1 MDTRQLRYFVA
12 VCEFRNLSHAADH
25 CNTAASALS
34 HHIASLEAELETPLF
49 LRKPRGME
57 PTAAGLKLMA
67 HAQQILSA
75 FQAAESEIRHG
86 RAEISGNIAIG
97 IPVSVIRVIGAPL
110 MRRVLEDYPRV
121 RLLIWEGLSRMTYNA
136 LRVGEIDAALIY
148 NPPPDSQTFRTAL
161 LEEDLFCIGDEKIVG
176 SSATPIQLD
185 EMLNLPIALLQS
197 GTLSRALAD
206 RPADLARME
215 AVARIQLAST
225 ACTSIALKEG
235 LACTLAPKML
245 VSEELRRGDLVARPV
260 MDPTLVR
267 TLYLVTTADAKPT
280 YLRERMFA
288 LITELVQAA
297 VLDGRWESARLLQE

>member
-1 MDTRQLRYFVA
+1 MDTRQLKYFVA

-34 HHIASLEAELETPLF
+34 HHITNLEAELETQLF

-57 PTAAGLKLMA
+57 PTAAGLRLLE

-75 FQAAESEIRHG
+75 FQTAETEIRYG

-97 IPVSVIRVIGAPL
+97 IPVSVIRVIGAAL
-110 MRRVLEDYPRV
+110 MRRVMEDYPGV

-136 LRVGEIDAALIY
+136 LRTGDLDAALIF
-148 NPPPDSQTFRTAL
+148 NPPPDSQTFRTPL
-161 LEEDLFCIGDEKIVG
+161 LEEELFCIGNREIVG
-176 SSATPIQLD
+176 NPEVPIRLE
-185 EMLNLPIALLQS
+185 EMLDLPIALLQS

-206 RPADLARME
+206 RPAELARME

-225 ACTSIALKEG
+225 ACTTIALKEG

-245 VSEELRRGDLVARPV
+245 VSEELRRGELVARAV
-260 MDPTLVR
+260 IDPTLMR
-267 TLYLVTTADAKPT
+267 TMHLVTLTDAKPT
-280 YLRERMFA
+280 FLRERIFA
-288 LITELVQAA
+288 LIMELVQAA
-297 VLDGRWESARLLQE
+297 VVEGRWESARLLQE